1 MARRR
6 QSMVHDAVIPNAWPL
21 VLEPCPAY
29 LEGRLEEGTYAS
41 PKLCCVV
48 LLTSG
53 LPLETPLRRWMNCGW
68 FQAVSQAPRN
78 TALASLK
85 RKKIQRCISHEKNYS
100 YDRNRQNIKMPPQ
113 RITAIIYLH
122 WKVNKIWNLWPNYF
136 FAVFANYSFAMALWL
151 FCVFNCKILFCLP
164 ISSSFCCNRS

>member
-1 MARRR
+1 MDQKAFDMARRR

-151 FCVFNCKILFCLP
+151 FCVFNC
-164 ISSSFCCNRS
+164 